1 MRVLVTGA
9 TGFVGQSLLP
19 VLANAGMTPRAAL
32 RRSVDMRG
40 VESAVVGDIGPETDW
55 RDALQGCD
63 AVVHLAARVH
73 VSREKSGDP
82 LAAFR
87 GTNTAGTLNL
97 ARQAASA
104 RVQRFVFVSSIK
116 VSGEGRDAPYT
127 EADKPAPEDAYGQ
140 SKWEA
145 EQGLR
150 AIERETGLEAVILR
164 PPLVYGPSVKANF
177 LSLMRAVDA
186 GLPLPLGAVRNRRSL
201 LYLGNLVDAIRLCLT
216 HPAAAGQTFV
226 LSDGAPLSSAELVRA
241 LAAVLGRPV
250 RVPPLPPGLLRLGAR
265 LLRRSAAMDRLLGS
279 LVVDDSLI
287 RARLGWSPP
296 FSLEAGLSETVFAY
310 RHPWRRDGLGSAANA
325 G

>member
-9 TGFVGQSLLP
+9 TGFVGRALMVSL
-19 VLANAGMTPRAAL
+19 VRAGITPRATL
-32 RRSVDMRG
+32 RRSTEMG
-40 VESAVVGDIGPETDW
+40 VGEAVVVGDIGPDTDW
-55 RDALQGCD
+55 SAALTSCD

-73 VSREKSGDP
+73 VLHEQAGDS

-87 GTNTAGTLNL
+87 RTNTAGTLNL
-97 ARQAASA
+97 ARQAAA
-104 RVQRFVFVSSIK
+104 AGVGRFVFLSSIK
-116 VSGEGRDAPYT
+116 VNGEGRDAPYT

-164 PPLVYGPSVKANF
+164 PPLVYGPGVKANF

-186 GLPLPLGAVRNRRSL
+186 GWPLPLGAVRNQRSL
-201 LYLGNLVDAIRLCLT
+201 LYLGNLVDAIRACLT

-226 LSDGAPLSSAELVRA
+226 LSDGAPLSSAELARA
-241 LAAVLGRPV
+241 LAIALGRPA
-250 RVPPLPPGLLRLGAR
+250 RLPSVPLGLLRVGTR
-265 LLRRSAAMDRLLGS
+265 LLGRGGAMNRLLGS
-279 LVVDDSLI
+279 LAVDDSLI
-287 RARLGWSPP
+287 RARLGWRPP
-296 FSLEAGLSETVFAY
+296 YSLEAGMNETVFAY
-310 RHPWRRDGLGSAANA
+310 RHPWRRDGLGSMFNA